1 MAGCL
6 RQGGAGM
13 SQGSRDGRLEAHCN
27 RGTGTVLW
35 NNKDLPSEAQS
46 ECWRPKTR
54 PEYRPEG
61 LEKEWSWEEL

>member
-13 SQGSRDGRLEAHCN
+13 SQGSYDERIEGHCN
-27 RGTGTVLW
+27 KGTGTVFQ

-46 ECWRPKTR
+46 ECWRLKTR
-54 PEYRPEG
+54 QECRPER